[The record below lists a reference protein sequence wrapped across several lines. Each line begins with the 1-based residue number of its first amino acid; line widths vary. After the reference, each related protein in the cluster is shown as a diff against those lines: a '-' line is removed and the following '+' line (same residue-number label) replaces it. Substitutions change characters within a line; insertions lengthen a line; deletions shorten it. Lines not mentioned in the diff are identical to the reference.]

1 MKKREDLRV
10 VKTKANLKG
19 VLKKLLRKKPIRKI
33 TVTELA
39 REAVINKG
47 TFYLHYS
54 DIYDLYEEVILE
66 HIEGTLGNLDYYM
79 EFFTNPK
86 MFVKKFLEDFD
97 FGRLEKT
104 FPYLHED
111 EHKLPLPLIV
121 TNTLS
126 ERLMSTGLLED
137 TMKNKVKLT
146 VALSCIT
153 EPFIQMREEADLIC
167 EIAGEVISNMF

>member
-1 MKKREDLRV
+1 MLCTEIQCV
-10 VKTKANLKG
+10 F
-19 VLKKLLRKKPIRKI
+19 LL
-33 TVTELA
+33 
-39 REAVINKG
+39 
-47 TFYLHYS
+47 
-54 DIYDLYEEVILE
+54 
-66 HIEGTLGNLDYYM
+66 
-79 EFFTNPK
+79 NPK

-97 FGRLEKT
+97 FERLEKT

-146 VALSCIT
+146 VAISCIT

-167 EIAGEVISNMF
+167 EIAGVWLDRKMMDLSTLFSYAILFGKERSDRGVEDNEKKTVYPSTDQTKNREVIHKISSGFGRRDSETDPYAAGI

>member
-1 MKKREDLRV
+1 MCFSI
-10 VKTKANLKG
+10 
-19 VLKKLLRKKPIRKI
+19 KPKD
-33 TVTELA
+33 VCE
-39 REAVINKG
+39 
-47 TFYLHYS
+47 
-54 DIYDLYEEVILE
+54 
-66 HIEGTLGNLDYYM
+66 
-79 EFFTNPK
+79 
-86 MFVKKFLEDFD
+86 KFLEDFD
-97 FGRLEKT
+97 FERLEKT

-146 VALSCIT
+146 VAISCIT